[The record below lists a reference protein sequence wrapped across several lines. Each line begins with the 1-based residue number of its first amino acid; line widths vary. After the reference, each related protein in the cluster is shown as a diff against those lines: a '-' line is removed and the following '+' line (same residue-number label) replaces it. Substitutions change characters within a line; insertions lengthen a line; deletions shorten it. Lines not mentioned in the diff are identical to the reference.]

1 MNRKFL
7 NVFAAVAALL
17 LLSGTGQQGSVMAAD
32 DIELVLGSGGTSE
45 PVFAIGNGISNAV
58 VLNASGVKVYNYG
71 TKGDKDNLKRISGK
85 RRPINMALVTAKG
98 LAKAKK
104 GQIKAVSGIMAVGSV
119 KGEPVLLIV
128 RNKAPKGVSEMDYGK
143 AIGEV
148 VKALKSQKSAKVL
161 MGAWKDWKPSDGSAA
176 FKAAGVKRHKA
187 SMM

>member
-7 NVFAAVAALL
+7 NVFAAVAAFL
-17 LLSGTGQQGSVMAAD
+17 LLSGVGQPGAVTAAD
-32 DIELVLGSGGTSE
+32 DIELVLGSGDTSD

-71 TKGDKDNLKRISGK
+71 TKGDKDNLKRIAGK
-85 RRPINMALVTAKG
+85 RRPINLALVTAKG

-104 GQIKAVSGIMAVGSV
+104 GEIKAVSGVMAVGSV

-128 RNKAPKGVSEMDYGK
+128 RNQAPKGVSDAAYGK

-148 VKALKSQKSAKVL
+148 VKALKSGKSAKVL
-161 MGAWKDWKPSDGSAA
+161 MGAWKGWKPSAGSAA
-176 FKAAGVKRHKA
+176 FEAAGVKLHKA